1 MSWHGWKSWLAAGA
15 LSFCARPAVAAPAAP
30 AAERA
35 ALVRRGAEAAQARRW
50 AECVAALTEALA
62 MEYTPP
68 VSGDLGLCEEQTGQ
82 FPLAHEHLRRSLESA
97 PAGIRTEPWKRYQ
110 AALSRVRERVALVI
124 ITTDPPDARVIL
136 DGHPVGKGDGRTVAV
151 APGKHTVAGRLAG
164 YRVKVVETADLR
176 AGDTPNVQIT
186 LEPEARE
193 PEARKRAP
201 APAPPSVSRL
211 FEPGL
216 SPRGV
221 LVTAAYAAALTTL
234 VSGGT
239 TIGYEVHY
247 RSMTAS
253 LDAKGY
259 RPNSCQTGEPP
270 ADSAEC
276 AEVVSR
282 AQARDTAA
290 NVWIGSLVAL
300 GALSGMAGLAMYLD
314 RGPWGPKISATV
326 GADGGGVFLVG
337 NW

>member
-35 ALVRRGAEAAQARRW
+35 DLVRRGEEAAQANRW
-50 AECVAALTEALA
+50 ADCVAALTGALA
-62 MEYTPP
+62 MEYTPA
-68 VSGDLGLCEEQTGQ
+68 VSGDLGLCEEQAGQ
-82 FPLAHEHLRRSLESA
+82 FPPAHEHLRRSLESA
-97 PAGIRTEPWKRYQ
+97 PTGIRTDPWKRYQ
-110 AALSRVRERVALVI
+110 AALSRVRERVALLI

-151 APGKHTVAGRLAG
+151 APGKHTVAGRLDG
-164 YRVKVVETADLR
+164 YRDKVVETADLR

-186 LEPEARE
+186 LEPIPRD
-193 PEARKRAP
+193 PP
-201 APAPPSVSRL
+201 PVPSPAPPSVWRL
-211 FEPGL
+211 FEPGP

-221 LVTAAYAAALTTL
+221 LVTAAYAAALSTL

-247 RSMTAS
+247 RSMTAA

-259 RPNSCQTGEPP
+259 RRNSCQTGEPP

-282 AQARDTAA
+282 AQARDTSA
-290 NVWIGSLVAL
+290 NVWIGSLIAL
-300 GALSGMAGLAMYLD
+300 GALSGVAGLAMYLD